1 MANTRN
7 HVQRLIALTTV
18 LGVAS
23 LSNAKAE
30 DLFTTLNADRLFTA
44 LELEKRHEPGLVLT
58 GFQYLSV
65 GTGGLKIQ
73 LHSIN
78 LAVHGSVAEAKVN
91 LRRLVMSLSVGP
103 NPREQRG
110 QDLGDERWFWVRED
124 RCSATAFRRGNV
136 TVALYGATE
145 FDKALALARE
155 IDNLIQSDRD
165 VAPLG
170 QFAEQPQFVTLGAP
184 AQLKAEKS
192 YEAEPIVR
200 GLGPPEK
207 IQIRVEHGGEVYSQ
221 KENAKLTLR
230 CLPNRIPNEAGELVE
245 QFGPLPVLAIAGN
258 PETNVFV
265 ARQMQVVVVPP

>member
-1 MANTRN
+1 MTNNRN
-7 HVQRLIALTTV
+7 HVQCLIALTTV
-18 LGVAS
+18 LGVAP

-44 LELEKRHEPGLVLT
+44 LELEKRHEPGLVMT

-65 GTGGLKIQ
+65 GTGERKIQ
-73 LHSIN
+73 LHSVN

-110 QDLGDERWFWVRED
+110 QDLGDERWFWVHQGKWR
-124 RCSATAFRRGNV
+124 ATAFRRGNIAV
-136 TVALYGATE
+136 YLNGTAD

-155 IDNLIQSDRD
+155 IDNLIQTDRE

-170 QFAEQPQFVTLGAP
+170 QFAQQPQFVTLGAP
-184 AQLKAEKS
+184 SELKSGKFYETQPVVHGVGPAEK
-192 YEAEPIVR
+192 
-200 GLGPPEK
+200 L
-207 IQIRVEHGGEVYSQ
+207 QIRVERGGEVYSE
-221 KENAKLTLR
+221 KKGGKFTLR
-230 CLPNRIPNEAGELVE
+230 MSPDQIQNEAGEFVDH
-245 QFGPLPVLAIAGN
+245 FGPVQVLAIAGN

-265 ARQMQVVVVPP
+265 ARQIQVVVVPP